1 MTEDEVA
8 QESDW
13 IDRMIDRL
21 SEWLDSLTEKD
32 ETQNLGEW
40 SYSIEEER
48 QGEEKNLK
56 QLDRRKNA
64 LKH

>member
-1 MTEDEVA
+1 MTEDKVV

-40 SYSIEEER
+40 SYSIAEER
-48 QGEEKNLK
+48 QGEEKTSSN
-56 QLDRRKNA
+56 
-64 LKH
+64 

>member
-1 MTEDEVA
+1 MTEDKVA

-32 ETQNLGEW
+32 DTQNLGEW

-48 QGEEKNLK
+48 QGEEKTSSN
-56 QLDRRKNA
+56 
-64 LKH
+64 